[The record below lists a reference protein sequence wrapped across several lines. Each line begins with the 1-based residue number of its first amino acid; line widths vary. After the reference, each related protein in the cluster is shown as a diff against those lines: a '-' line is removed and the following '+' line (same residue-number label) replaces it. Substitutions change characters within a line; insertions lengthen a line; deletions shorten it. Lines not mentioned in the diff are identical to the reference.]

1 MPDIKIPKIK
11 IPTVDIP
18 EVPFYDQDYLT
29 GIVPG
34 CNYYHRDLWISKNPA
49 LLDTDKNGVTTNCPE
64 GQQPYYVSIPYEPI
78 KIVES
83 PPPAI
88 KEEEEEEEEETTK
101 EKIVIPVDPKIKK
114 KKEEFF
120 KPCPDPNSP
129 LRKGGFANEKRL
141 ERVKEFIR
149 NEEGECVAVWEK
161 VPYAETYFPS
171 PQTAAVTASM
181 ALIAASAP
189 LLLAVIK
196 PAVKNLV
203 KKLTGKK
210 PKSGEHDSKFD

>member
-34 CNYYHRDLWISKNPA
+34 CNYYHRDLWISKNPS
-49 LLDTDKNGVTTNCPE
+49 LLDGDKNGVTTNCPE
-64 GQQPYYVSIPYEPI
+64 GQQPYYISIPYEPI

-88 KEEEEEEEEETTK
+88 KEKEQEQTTQ
-101 EKIVIPVDPKIKK
+101 KK
-114 KKEEFF
+114 KKNQFKPKPKEDEEVFF

-149 NEEGECVAVWEK
+149 NEEGECVAVCEK
-161 VPYAETYFPS
+161 VPYAETYFIWKCIMYS
-171 PQTAAVTASM
+171 VLHFTAYM
-181 ALIAASAP
+181 CE
-189 LLLAVIK
+189 
-196 PAVKNLV
+196 
-203 KKLTGKK
+203 GH
-210 PKSGEHDSKFD
+210 GRMR

>member
-34 CNYYHRDLWISKNPA
+34 CNYYHRDLWISRNPA
-49 LLDTDKNGVTTNCPE
+49 LLDGDKNGVTTNCPE
-64 GQQPYYVSIPYEPI
+64 GQQPYYISIPYEPI

-88 KEEEEEEEEETTK
+88 KEKEQEQTTQ
-101 EKIVIPVDPKIKK
+101 KK
-114 KKEEFF
+114 KKNQFKPKPKEDEEVFF

-149 NEEGECVAVWEK
+149 DKDGECVAVWEK

-210 PKSGEHDSKFD
+210 PKSGEHDSKSD